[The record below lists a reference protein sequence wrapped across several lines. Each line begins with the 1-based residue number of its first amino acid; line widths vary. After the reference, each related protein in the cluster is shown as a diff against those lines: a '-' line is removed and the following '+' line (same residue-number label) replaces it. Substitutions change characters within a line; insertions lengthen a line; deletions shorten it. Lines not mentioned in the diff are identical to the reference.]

1 MIRSSRIPGSTLH
14 LLLTFLL
21 ASALLSCATV
31 GRPFPETAVER
42 IVIGR
47 TTSAEIEEIFGPPW
61 RTGLED
67 GSKTWAYG
75 HYRYSIFAPAR
86 SRDLVIR
93 FDDKD
98 VVVSYS
104 YSATV
109 YGK

>member
-1 MIRSSRIPGSTLH
+1 MLRMSRNPRFTLC

-21 ASALLSCATV
+21 ASALFSCATV
-31 GRPFPETAVER
+31 GRPFPESALER

-47 TTSAEIEEIFGPPW
+47 TTSAEINELFGPPW

-67 GSKTWAYG
+67 GLKTWTYG
-75 HYRYSIFAPAR
+75 HYRYSIFAPAQ

-93 FDDKD
+93 FDDRD

-104 YSATV
+104 YSATES
-109 YGK
+109 GK

>member
-1 MIRSSRIPGSTLH
+1 MILSSRKPG
-14 LLLTFLL
+14 LTPHPLFLIL
-21 ASALLSCATV
+21 VAVTLLSCATV
-31 GRPFPETAVER
+31 GRPFPKSAVER

-47 TTSAEIEEIFGPPW
+47 TTGAEIKELFGPPW

-67 GSKTWAYG
+67 GLKTWTYG
-75 HYRYSIFAPAR
+75 HYHYSIFAPAR

-93 FDDKD
+93 FDDRD

-109 YGK
+109 AEK